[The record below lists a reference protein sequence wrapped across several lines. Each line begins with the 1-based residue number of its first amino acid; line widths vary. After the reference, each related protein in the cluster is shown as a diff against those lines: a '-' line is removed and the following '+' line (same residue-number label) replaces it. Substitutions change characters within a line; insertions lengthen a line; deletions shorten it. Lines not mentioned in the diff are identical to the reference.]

1 MNMQLNDLND
11 DDKFES
17 FLREFRPR
25 RPRPLT
31 IDGLEPGRSRRF
43 VLRAWAGAA
52 AAIVVAAILLFIAKH
67 GQKQPG
73 TPDTARNSAPVELTS
88 PEPLTI
94 ASANALLAQAPS
106 VKAAV
111 DQMAFSPQSAQV
123 PEGKHS
129 ALAVLSEEKI
139 KL

>member
-31 IDGLEPGRSRRF
+31 IDSLERTRTRRF
-43 VLRAWAGAA
+43 MAWAGAA

-73 TPDTARNSAPVELTS
+73 SPDTARNSAPVEFAS

-94 ASANALLAQAPS
+94 ASANALLAQSPS

>member
-1 MNMQLNDLND
+1 MQLNDD
-11 DDKFES
+11 EKFES

-25 RPRPLT
+25 RPRLLT
-31 IDGLEPGRSRRF
+31 IDSLELTRRRRF
-43 VLRAWAGAA
+43 VHMAWAGAA
-52 AAIVVAAILLFIAKH
+52 VAIVVAAVILFIAKH
-67 GQKQPG
+67 GPKQPS
-73 TPDTARNSAPVELTS
+73 TPDMARDSAPVELTS
-88 PEPLTI
+88 QEPLTI

-111 DQMAFSPQSAQV
+111 DQMAFSPQSTQV
-123 PEGKHS
+123 PKGKHS